1 MINGGAVYLIYVL
14 AVGARCARKVRNAKL
29 FAAHFLKATRRG
41 RNHPPRVAAVLLTLI
56 WKMGGNRKGI
66 LTFARAARPEGKGL
80 IRKKGKTV
88 RLSPSCAQCGRA
100 GREYT
105 VMDKQFRK
113 TI

>member
-1 MINGGAVYLIYVL
+1 MPYGVAVV
-14 AVGARCARKVRNAKL
+14 
-29 FAAHFLKATRRG
+29 
-41 RNHPPRVAAVLLTLI
+41 PLTLTQQ
-56 WKMGGNRKGI
+56 MGGSRKAS
-66 LTFARAARPEGKGL
+66 LTLARAARPEGKGL